1 MSSSADTAQIVAIYD
16 SFQKGRM
23 SIDTHIALVLYD
35 YFLTFDLEVELFW
48 RHKLTGASVL
58 FALNS
63 CNRIVKSTQIIGY
76 LIYIPWANTDRQ
88 DYSAFSAMRGFALT
102 RNRGIAAVIFTLSI
116 APIGVNVAQL
126 VSGISSAPW
135 PVIGCV
141 STFSATPQEVII
153 VPIVSRG
160 GVIIADFI
168 LVVATWRTL
177 GTSVVHASIT
187 KISRGSLAAIMLWNG
202 SLYFGVLLVLNILHM
217 TLSLTSALGNPL
229 SFMTALTE
237 PLTSILVSRFLLDLQ
252 KENQRD
258 VKLDSDDPLHFS
270 ESRSS
275 GSLNFAR
282 AMGSISE
289 TLVPDAAREDG
300 EVDEGEEDEDS
311 GVPELQQVDAE
322 SAGVVDEEIQEVS
335 RLQ

>member
-135 PVIGCV
+135 PVIG
-141 STFSATPQEVII
+141 F
-153 VPIVSRG
+153 PIVSRG

-177 GTSVVHASIT
+177 GTSVVRASIT

-202 SLYFGVLLVLNILHM
+202 SLYFG
-217 TLSLTSALGNPL
+217 
-229 SFMTALTE
+229 
-237 PLTSILVSRFLLDLQ
+237 LTSILVSRFLLDLQ

>member
-1 MSSSADTAQIVAIYD
+1 MSSSTDTAQIVAILD
-16 SFQKGRM
+16 TLQKGVYVQWV
-23 SIDTHIALVLYD
+23 STALVVYD

-48 RHKLTGASVL
+48 RRKFTGASVL

-63 CNRIVKSTQIIGY
+63 CNGLVKAAQIIDY
-76 LIYIPWANTDRQ
+76 LLYIPWAT
-88 DYSAFSAMRGFALT
+88 FSAMRGLALT

-116 APIGVNVAQL
+116 APIGVNVAQF
-126 VSGISSAPW
+126 VSGISGATW

-141 STFSATPQEVII
+141 TTGIPV
-153 VPIVSRG
+153 VSRG

-177 GTSVVHASIT
+177 GTSVVRASIT

-217 TLSLTSALGNPL
+217 TLSLTSALGTSD
-229 SFMTALTE
+229 SFITQLTD
-237 PLTSILVSRFLLDLQ
+237 PLTSILVTHFLLDLQ

-282 AMGSISE
+282 VMGSISE
-289 TLVPDAAREDG
+289 TIVSDAEREDEDLG
-300 EVDEGEEDEDS
+300 DGDGDGEEGGEDS
-311 GVPELQQVDAE
+311 GVPEPQQVDAE
-322 SAGVVDEEIQEVS
+322 SGGVDEEIQEVS